1 MTTLV
6 LLPGLDG
13 TGLLLKEFA
22 ASFGPEVEVIAVPY
36 PDDPAFGYAEL
47 EEFARAALPSD
58 RPFFLL
64 GESFSGPITISIAA
78 SAPPNLLGVI
88 LCCSFAKNPVPLLSL
103 ARPLV
108 GVFPVKALPLGLSSI
123 LVLGRFS
130 TPERRATLASALAQV
145 STATLQARVKAAL
158 SIDVSQLLAAITVP
172 LLYLRAIEDCVVL
185 PSSATNIASLASDCR
200 VIKFVAPHFLLQVL
214 PIATASTVGE
224 FMAEVASRKPN
235 NQI

>member
-1 MTTLV
+1 MITLV

-13 TGLLLKEFA
+13 TGLLLNEFA

-36 PDDPAFGYAEL
+36 PDDPAFGYTEL

-64 GESFSGPITISIAA
+64 GESFSGPIAISIAA
-78 SAPPNLLGVI
+78 SAPPGLLGMV
-88 LCCSFAKNPVPLLSL
+88 LCCSFAKNPMSLLSL

-108 GVFPVKALPLGLSSI
+108 GALPVKALPLGLLSL

-130 TPERRATLASALAQV
+130 TPERRAMLAAALAQV
-145 STATLQARVKAAL
+145 STTTLQARMKAAL
-158 SIDVSQLLAAITVP
+158 SIDVSQLLPAVTVP
-172 LLYLRAIEDCVVL
+172 LLYMRAIEDCVVL
-185 PSSATNIASLASDCR
+185 PSSATHIASLASDCR

-214 PIATASTVGE
+214 PIATALTVGE
-224 FMAEVASRKPN
+224 FMAEVASSKPG